1 MHDFFLIHYKT
12 CSTTTVVINYTFYF
26 ECTIVWC
33 SIVASNNI
41 SIAGDGEPE
50 VNVSGNE
57 PAADGY
63 KKEDGLDPNPVHVPP
78 LQQDVELRKAE
89 QGKDSVVIDKIT
101 QDDVHSEDADDS
113 DASMDKF
120 RKDMGL
126 VMDGDGELRKD

>member
-1 MHDFFLIHYKT
+1 MKAKEFT
-12 CSTTTVVINYTFYF
+12 INVP
-26 ECTIVWC
+26 I
-33 SIVASNNI
+33 NI

-50 VNVSGNE
+50 VNVSGAGNE

-63 KKEDGLDPNPVHVPP
+63 KKEDGLDPNPVMVPP

-89 QGKDSVVIDKIT
+89 QGKDSVAIDKIT
-101 QDDVHSEDADDS
+101 QADVHSEDADDS
-113 DASMDKF
+113 NASMDKF

>member
-1 MHDFFLIHYKT
+1 MKAREFT
-12 CSTTTVVINYTFYF
+12 INVP
-26 ECTIVWC
+26 I
-33 SIVASNNI
+33 NI